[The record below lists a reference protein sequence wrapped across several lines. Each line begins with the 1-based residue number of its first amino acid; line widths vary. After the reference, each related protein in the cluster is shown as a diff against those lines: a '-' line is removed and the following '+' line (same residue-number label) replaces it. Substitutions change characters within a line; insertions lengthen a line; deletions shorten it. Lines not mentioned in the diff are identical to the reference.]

1 MPTTALD
8 ACLLSLAAGLCTVI
22 GAAIILLVKKPG
34 KIFLGATLGFAYGV
48 MLVVA
53 FLNLTQE
60 SIKIAGYSTAM
71 IGFMIGA
78 IFILIIDKSLPHVFA
93 FEEKGAFPGLYK
105 MGVLMAIG
113 IAIHNI
119 PEGIAVSA
127 GYVRL
132 PALGIIV
139 AIAIALHNIPEGIVT
154 GVPLYKAG
162 MYRKKVLAISLLSG
176 LAEPLGALMG
186 VTALSI
192 APGLVPWSLA
202 FAGGVMT
209 YLTVDELIPTSHYY
223 GHEHAIA
230 AGLIAGLFFAMLLPV
245 IFGS

>member
-1 MPTTALD
+1 MPPTAVD
-8 ACLLSLAAGLCTVI
+8 ACLLSLAAGLCTMI
-22 GAAIILLVKKPG
+22 GAAVILLVKKPG
-34 KIFLGATLGFAYGV
+34 KIFIGATLGFASGV
-48 MLVVA
+48 MLVVS
-53 FLNLTQE
+53 FLTLTQE
-60 SIKIAGYSTAM
+60 SIKIAGYSTAI
-71 IGFMIGA
+71 IGFMMGA

-132 PALGIIV
+132 PALGIVV

-154 GVPLYKAG
+154 GVPLRKAG
-162 MYRKKVLAISLLSG
+162 MCKKRVLTVSLLSG
-176 LAEPLGALMG
+176 LAEPLGALIG
-186 VTALSI
+186 VAALSI
-192 APGLVPWSLA
+192 APTLVPWGLA

-209 YLTVDELIPTSHYY
+209 YLTVDELVPTSHYY

-230 AGLIAGLFFAMLLPV
+230 AGLVAGLFFAMLLPA
-245 IFGS
+245 IFGL